1 MKFITDGINEAVI
14 NLDHVQSFYYSFLD
28 NKGVQLPYVIRFQMR
43 DGFQQYWQY
52 EKESHFK
59 GSKFQLIL
67 ATLGAVEAALYLE
80 ADKKAEKE
88 KKEVKNDV

>member
-1 MKFITDGINEAVI
+1 MFITDGINEAII
-14 NLDHVQSFYYSFLD
+14 NLDHVQSFYYAGGPHKDCPF
-28 NKGVQLPYVIRFQMR
+28 PYAIRFQMR

-52 EKESHFK
+52 EKESQFK

-67 ATLGAVEAALYLE
+67 ATLGKVEAALSLE

-88 KKEVKNDV
+88 KKKVKK